1 MDFRSLRTRFQ
12 LPDTMER
19 MDGKESLKTI
29 LNLLMGR
36 TLNTL
41 MTKTIIRALGGTALI
56 LTLITGIWFVDDR
69 YVNAKDLNNLKEQIN
84 LRIDTYEYRELT
96 KQYYELK
103 KLIRE
108 NPDSEELKEQLKEVE
123 TERKIL
129 RERIDAKLE

>member
-29 LNLLMGR
+29 LNLLMER